1 MNRTTHNI
9 NVSNKFINFLTAKF
23 LHIFTVFSLKVILKK
38 ELLDHFQNRY
48 LALRTRLLGPFVNI
62 NNYISFTNKMLVYYK
77 ITNIDL
83 FKERS
88 SNSLCIP
95 KTVYIYYIETSQSV
109 TNGLTHTWTYE
120 LYVHD
125 IQVVNTKF

>member
-1 MNRTTHNI
+1 
-9 NVSNKFINFLTAKF
+9 
-23 LHIFTVFSLKVILKK
+23 
-38 ELLDHFQNRY
+38 
-48 LALRTRLLGPFVNI
+48 
-62 NNYISFTNKMLVYYK
+62 MLVYYK

-109 TNGLTHTWTYE
+109 TNGLTHTRTYE
-120 LYVHD
+120 LCVHD
-125 IQVVNTKF
+125 IQVVNTKFWSCVS

>member
-1 MNRTTHNI
+1 M
-9 NVSNKFINFLTAKF
+9 
-23 LHIFTVFSLKVILKK
+23 
-38 ELLDHFQNRY
+38 LLF
-48 LALRTRLLGPFVNI
+48 
-62 NNYISFTNKMLVYYK
+62 YK

-88 SNSLCIP
+88 SNSLRIP

-125 IQVVNTKF
+125 IQVVNTKFWSCVS